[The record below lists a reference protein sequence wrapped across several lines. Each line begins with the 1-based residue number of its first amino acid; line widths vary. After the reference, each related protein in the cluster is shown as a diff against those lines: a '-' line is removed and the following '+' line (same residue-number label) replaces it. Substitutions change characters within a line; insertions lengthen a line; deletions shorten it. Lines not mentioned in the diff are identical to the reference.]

1 MKLRLIVAM
10 LVLALASSACYDL
23 VTGPVL
29 EPGTGPASTT
39 AQSDTTE
46 RGGTTM
52 GNGD

>member
-1 MKLRLIVAM
+1 MKPRLIVVM
-10 LVLALASSACYDL
+10 LALALALSACYDL

-29 EPGTGPASTT
+29 GPPGRNGT
-39 AQSDTTE
+39 AQTDTTG